1 MSNSTESHFLRTIL
15 PALPSEFSQQLRT
28 LCSSNA
34 SNEAFLE
41 NFVRFLAGADCT
53 PDSSKGLRA
62 QWLEKQVNA
71 AALKRAREDSG
82 SEGSKRQRMSPTDAP
97 TISGTANTNAPE
109 ASSSAAAEDPI
120 QFILHSISTTSP
132 VRKKV
137 DIEIRKDSI
146 TFTNPTSRKVEA
158 TVPIPCLRRA
168 FILPTRG
175 KTKAHWT
182 VVMTSSDYTGTAKGA
197 PLAKDNPQIIF
208 GLDATTTAD
217 LSTTEYKGSPESKTT
232 IPKGSPTIAAIR
244 QLLSHLPNTVVYEP
258 SVDEFKSSVNQFGS
272 STKSASEVGVPG
284 LEAYRAAKQGSLWFM
299 KEGLLWGESKPCEF
313 WAIEDL
319 LDPSEGVRLSPGSGR
334 VFSVHL
340 VRKSR
345 KDDAGGDDKMQVENG
360 EQEEEEDLGIET
372 ELGMVDSRERDGV
385 FEWVRKHQ
393 NMFGRKPGNALSA
406 EEEEEV
412 AAAAKA
418 AKIAAQQLAGP
429 STIRS
434 LALDSDSEDEDFV
447 GSESDDG
454 SGSESGDDEESGSGG
469 DDGDEEE
476 AEGSD
481 EEDAEGDEDEG
492 EGGTLDPAHHP
503 LMRPGAVPKMSKAA
517 MNMVVGMVED
527 DLMGGPG
534 DGEEEVDELED

>member
-1 MSNSTESHFLRTIL
+1 M
-15 PALPSEFSQQLRT
+15 
-28 LCSSNA
+28 
-34 SNEAFLE
+34 
-41 NFVRFLAGADCT
+41 RFLAGADCT

-62 QWLEKQVNA
+62 QWPEKQVSTRQMLTDLLKPPATVSTSEVNGA
-71 AALKRAREDSG
+71 PLKRARDDSG
-82 SEGSKRQRMSPTDAP
+82 SEGSKRQRISPTDAP
-97 TISGTANTNAPE
+97 AVAGAANTNAPE
-109 ASSSAAAEDPI
+109 ASSSTAAEDPI

-158 TVPIPCLRRA
+158 TVPVSCLRRA

-208 GLDATTTAD
+208 GLDAAATAD
-217 LSTTEYKGSPESKTT
+217 LSTTEYKESAESKST
-232 IPKGSPTIAAIR
+232 IPKGSSTIAAIR

-272 STKSASEVGVPG
+272 STKSASEGGVPG
-284 LEAYRAAKQGSLWFM
+284 LEAYRAAKPGSLWFM

-319 LDPSEGVRLSPGSGR
+319 LDSSEGVRLSPGSGR

-345 KDDAGGDDKMQVENG
+345 KDDTSGDDKMQVENG
-360 EQEEEEDLGIET
+360 DEEEEEDLGIET
-372 ELGMVDSRERDGV
+372 ELGMIDSRERDGV

-481 EEDAEGDEDEG
+481 EADAEGDEDE
-492 EGGTLDPAHHP
+492 EGGKLDPARHP

-517 MNMVVGMVED
+517 MNMVVGMLED
-527 DLMGGPG
+527 DLMGGPSG